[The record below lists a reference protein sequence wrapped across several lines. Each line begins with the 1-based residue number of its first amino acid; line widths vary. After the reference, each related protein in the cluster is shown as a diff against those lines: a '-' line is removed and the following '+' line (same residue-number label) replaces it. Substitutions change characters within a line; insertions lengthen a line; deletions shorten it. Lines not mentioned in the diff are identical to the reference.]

1 MSDTDATGYG
11 FLMAATGIGSLVAA
25 LGIAFSGR
33 SRPRRS
39 CRSAR
44 SSSALALARGLAR
57 PGVPRSRSSRWCSS
71 GFGAIAMAATANTTI
86 QLAVPDELR
95 GRVISVYTTV
105 FVGSTPLGGLLMGWI
120 ASAWGVDGRVRGRRP
135 RGRLVDRACSRSS
148 GSRRI
153 QARSGSG
160 RCTAATSMRPRDATA
175 ARERHGPGATPG
187 SARPR

>member
-1 MSDTDATGYG
+1 
-11 FLMAATGIGSLVAA
+11 MAATGIGSLVAA

-33 SRPRRS
+33 SRPILAPLGCRHPRPRPRWPRRS
-39 CRSAR
+39 STLFPI
-44 SSSALALARGLAR
+44 ALVTMLF
-57 PGVPRSRSSRWCSS
+57 V

-120 ASAWGVDGRVRGRRP
+120 ASAWSVDAAIAVGGLGSFVAGVIA
-135 RGRLVDRACSRSS
+135 LVWLA
-148 GSRRI
+148 RI
-153 QARSGSG
+153 QARRG
-160 RCTAATSMRPRDATA
+160 RPLTATTSMRPRDATVVA
-175 ARERHGPGATPG
+175 SATGAGATSG